1 LIPAV
6 KGFAA
11 RYQPLWLVEASYWG
25 VLTMAGRL
33 GRSPHRCGWLLGA
46 AFVFAAAPS
55 FAQVN
60 DPSGH
65 GPVLVDAGSYNQA
78 PRIEVGT
85 ASWYG
90 GPSVRGKPT
99 ASGERFDEKALTAAH
114 PTLPFDTRVRV
125 INLRTGKS
133 VVVRINDRNAT
144 YTKRVIDLSRKAGEM
159 IGLHDT
165 GIGVVALIISRS
177 LPPAVAT
184 RPPAM
189 PVILDRTATE
199 PEQPDL
205 SERHRPS

>member
-1 LIPAV
+1 VAV
-6 KGFAA
+6 A
-11 RYQPLWLVEASYWG
+11 L
-25 VLTMAGRL
+25 
-33 GRSPHRCGWLLGA
+33 
-46 AFVFAAAPS
+46 AAAPG
-55 FAQVN
+55 FAQVS

-65 GPVLVDAGSYNQA
+65 GAITVDAGSYNQA

-125 INLRTGKS
+125 VNLSTGKS

-144 YTKRVIDLSRKAGEM
+144 YTRRVIDLSRKAGEM

-165 GIGVVALIISRS
+165 GIGVVALIVSGPVR
-177 LPPAVAT
+177 
-184 RPPAM
+184 PAM
-189 PVILDRTATE
+189 ATQPPIVPVIQDRTATE
-199 PEQPDL
+199 PAVPPDL